1 MKGSFECINKAAIT
15 TARRQNQSPFSTLTG
30 CLTINDLE
38 LRIQVLTLINWML
51 FKCPSEKKLCK
62 FLARLENMGVYDDLR
77 SLAKEKNPEVLIQ
90 LKNFQK
96 NAKIIIPSL

>member
-1 MKGSFECINKAAIT
+1 MS
-15 TARRQNQSPFSTLTG
+15 
-30 CLTINDLE
+30 INDLE
-38 LRIQVLTLINWML
+38 LRMNVLTLLNWLL
-51 FKCPSEKKLCK
+51 FKCPTEKKRCK

-77 SLAKEKNPEVLIQ
+77 SLAKERHPDILTQ